1 MALWHTLRVPLTA
14 RERITTM
21 SEQGAATAQS
31 SRNVVSAA
39 AVGTRGLQRH
49 ALNSR
54 SASLICLTRFGYNGR
69 A

>member
-14 RERITTM
+14 GERTTTM
-21 SEQGAATAQS
+21 GEQDAAAAQS
-31 SRNVVSAA
+31 SRSVASTAA
-39 AVGTRGLQRH
+39 AGTRGPQRH

>member
-1 MALWHTLRVPLTA
+1 MALWHTQRVPLTA
-14 RERITTM
+14 RERITM